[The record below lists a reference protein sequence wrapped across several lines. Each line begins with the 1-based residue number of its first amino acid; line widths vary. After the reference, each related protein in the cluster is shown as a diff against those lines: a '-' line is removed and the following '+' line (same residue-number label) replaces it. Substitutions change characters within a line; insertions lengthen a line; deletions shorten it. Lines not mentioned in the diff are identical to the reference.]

1 VDRLGARAPAH
12 ESRRMTEHFIQ
23 SSRYEY
29 LFWDDAYRLVAWP
42 V

>member
-1 VDRLGARAPAH
+1 
-12 ESRRMTEHFIQ
+12 MTEHFIQ

-29 LFWDDAYRLVAWP
+29 LFWDDAYRLAAWP

>member
-1 VDRLGARAPAH
+1 
-12 ESRRMTEHFIQ
+12 MIEHFIQ